1 MNIVGPI
8 RIRQMLLRSRRR
20 LAVLFALVVL
30 GGVVSL
36 HHSGLAMGAMDHG
49 DGKGM
54 TVCLAIVTAVG
65 TAIAVAAV
73 GLLPWRHPSP
83 NSGVSFDRSS
93 LPARPPLA
101 RARAGP
107 VVLQVLRR

>member
-1 MNIVGPI
+1 M
-8 RIRQMLLRSRRR
+8 RIRRSLRHSRRR
-20 LAVLFALVVL
+20 LAVLVAVIAL

-49 DGKGM
+49 IGAGVA
-54 TVCLAIVTAVG
+54 VCLAIVTAAG

-73 GLLPWRHPSP
+73 GLLLWRRRRVAPDF
-83 NSGVSFDRSS
+83 VLVRSS
-93 LPARPPLA
+93 ARPRPPLA